1 MVDEIEEKLDSEIEK
16 QTNKRKKN
24 NEAML
29 KLIEVACQKIQ
40 EKTS

>member
-1 MVDEIEEKLDSEIEK
+1 MVDEIEEKLGSEIEK

-29 KLIEVACQKIQ
+29 KLIEVACQKI
-40 EKTS
+40 